1 MSDIVNHTRADG
13 ANWLNKAAA
22 LCNLRTHQCYPTW
35 QESSLSALMLR
46 LRPFPPLKHDTGDKR
61 HFVCSK
67 NSSTDSLPRDEQ
79 QIVLMRKLRK
89 YDERAKQVLL
99 QYSCTV
105 TTSTGKIQWYGHSP
119 ALSLGPWIS
128 IGASFVYKHCEVTNN
143 YFNLNICIFIYF

>member
-35 QESSLSALMLR
+35 QESSLSALMRR

-105 TTSTGKIQWYGHSP
+105 TTSNLLVRFSDTGTLP
-119 ALSLGPWIS
+119 LSLSVRGFQQGLRLFTSTVKEQIL
-128 IGASFVYKHCEVTNN
+128 F
-143 YFNLNICIFIYF
+143 